1 MAGPS
6 PEISGPKVSDIPS
19 LNELRWEVAGL
30 LGRQNEKFP
39 GAQPVSFAKRHLEE
53 LRKQDYF
60 VCEKTD
66 GLRCLMYILVHE
78 GQEVTYLID
87 RKNDYYQVDH
97 IHFPKPDIQEGKP
110 PSFHSGTILD
120 GELVIDTLP
129 GRPPQKMY
137 LVFDCMVLDGERLMH
152 RTLDKRLAYFR
163 DRVYEPYVKFR
174 RIYPEEAPPDFI
186 VDWKKMEFGYGTE
199 KMFKETL
206 PKLPHG
212 NDGLIFT
219 CRTTPYQFGTDQH
232 ILKWKPAYENSIDF
246 RMILEFPMVDP
257 DSDDED
263 GVAYPDYTAVPY
275 VKLAVYG
282 GDRQE
287 DIPYGTMMVESP
299 QWEAWKALGRP
310 LNDQI
315 VECSL
320 VESNT
325 WRFLRFREDKHEANH
340 ISTVESVME
349 SILDKVSEDD
359 LIRAS
364 ASIRDEWKV
373 REKQVTNAR
382 VIANGQNGA
391 R

>member
-1 MAGPS
+1 MGGS
-6 PEISGPKVSDIPS
+6 TPEISGPRVSDLPS
-19 LNELRWEVAGL
+19 LMELRWEVAGL
-30 LGRQNEKFP
+30 LGRHNEKFP
-39 GAQPVSFAKRHLEE
+39 GAQPVSFAKRHIEE
-53 LRKQDYF
+53 LKQQDYF

-97 IHFPKPDIQEGKP
+97 IHFPKPDFQDGKP
-110 PSFHSGTILD
+110 ISFHSGTILD

-163 DRVYEPYVKFR
+163 DRVYEPYVRYRKTF
-174 RIYPEEAPPDFI
+174 PDDPPADFI

-199 KMFKETL
+199 RMFKETL

-212 NDGLIFT
+212 SDGLIFT
-219 CRTTPYQFGTDQH
+219 CRTTPYQFGTDPH
-232 ILKWKPAYENSIDF
+232 ILKWKPAYENSVDF
-246 RMILEFPMVDP
+246 RMTLKFPMVDP

-263 GVAYPDYTAVPY
+263 QNSYPDYTAIPHI
-275 VKLAVYG
+275 KLNVYG

-287 DIPYGTMMVESP
+287 DIPYGTMVVEGP

-320 VESNT
+320 IESNT

-340 ISTVESVME
+340 ITTVESVME
-349 SILDKVSEDD
+349 SIQDKVSEED
-359 LIRAS
+359 LIKAS
-364 ASIRDEWKV
+364 KSIRDEWKE
-373 REKQVTNAR
+373 REKQAAIPRSGV
-382 VIANGQNGA
+382 NGQNGV

>member
-1 MAGPS
+1 MVGS
-6 PEISGPKVSDIPS
+6 TPEIPGVQVLEAPS
-19 LNELRWEVAGL
+19 LHELRWEVAAL
-30 LGRQNEKFP
+30 LDRRSDKFP
-39 GAQPVSFAKRHLEE
+39 GAQPVSFAKRHIEE
-53 LRKQDYF
+53 LRRQDYY

-66 GLRCLMYILVHE
+66 GIRCLMYILVHE

-87 RKNDYYQVDH
+87 RKNDYYHVAH
-97 IHFPKPDIQEGKP
+97 LHFPKKDFQDSKTFQ
-110 PSFHSGTILD
+110 FHTGTILD
-120 GELVIDTLP
+120 GELVIDTFP
-129 GRPPQKMY
+129 GRPSQKMY
-137 LVFDCMVLDGERLMH
+137 LVFDCMVLDGERLIH

-163 DRVYEPYVKFR
+163 DFVYEPYVKFR
-174 RIYPEEAPPDFI
+174 NLYHDDLEPDFI
-186 VDWKKMEFGYGTE
+186 VDWKRMEMAYGTE

-232 ILKWKPAYENSIDF
+232 ILKWKPAHENSIDF
-246 RMILEFPMVDP
+246 RMTLEFPMIEP

-263 GVAYPDYTAVPY
+263 QSPYPDYGAVPQI
-275 VKLAVYG
+275 KLAVHG
-282 GDRQE
+282 GDRQT
-287 DIPYGTMMVESP
+287 DIPYGKLLVEGP

-320 VESNT
+320 IESND

-364 ASIRDEWKV
+364 KSIRDEWKV
-373 REKQVTNAR
+373 RAG
-382 VIANGQNGA
+382 ANGQNGG